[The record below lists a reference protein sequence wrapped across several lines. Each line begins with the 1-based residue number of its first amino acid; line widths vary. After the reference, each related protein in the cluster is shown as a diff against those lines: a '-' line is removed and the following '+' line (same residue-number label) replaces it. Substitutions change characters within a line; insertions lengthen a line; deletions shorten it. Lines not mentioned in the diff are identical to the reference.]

1 MTPPARIRSRG
12 PINHRHQGVGEA
24 QLTIQIRELLRAR
37 GIFHWKSWQG
47 PMSQPKGV
55 ADIIG
60 CYKGRFI
67 AIEVK
72 VGSRQLTPQQAAFLS
87 QVERA
92 GGCAFVA
99 RSVKDV
105 VVGLRWILDDALRD
119 GALNAIVK
127 ATSK

>member
-47 PMSQPKGV
+47 PMSQPRGV

-60 CYKGRFI
+60 CYQGRFF
-67 AIEVK
+67 AIEIK
-72 VGSRQLTPQQAAFLS
+72 RPGRKATPEQARFLS
-87 QVERA
+87 EVCKA
-92 GGCAFVA
+92 NGIAFVA
-99 RSVKDV
+99 HSVEEVKG
-105 VVGLRWILDDALRD
+105 GLGL
-119 GALNAIVK
+119 
-127 ATSK
+127 